1 MESLQ
6 KTIYRMLPPSIKQEI
21 ITKPDSYPEYA
32 DIIGRLN
39 QEILEQTASKI
50 RSRVKLTRKNLE
62 LMSVLLSIYYHIK
75 SHPPQNFPGKWKSVH
90 AWDNF
95 SSVDYPQYE
104 EYIEEVERWP
114 KYMFLIYY
122 TYRLCYE
129 KWYNL
134 RPDTQLR
141 QYVLPFNRRNDKLI
155 NYIYDTYQHLNRSI
169 SLDQFRFY
177 GY

>member
-6 KTIYRMLPPSIKQEI
+6 KTIYRMLPPSTKQEI
-21 ITKPDSYPEYA
+21 ITNPNSYPEYA
-32 DIIGRLN
+32 DVIGRLN

-50 RSRVKLTRKNLE
+50 RGKIKLTKKKLE

-75 SHPPQNFPGKWKSVH
+75 THPPQNYPGKFKNIS
-90 AWDNF
+90 AWNDF

-104 EYIEEVERWP
+104 KYIGYVDKWP

-122 TYRLCYE
+122 TYKLCYE
-129 KWYNL
+129 IWYNL
-134 RPDTQLR
+134 QPDTQLR
-141 QYVLPFNRRNDKLI
+141 EYVLPFNRKNDKLI
-155 NYIYDTYQHLNRSI
+155 NYIYDTYQHLNREI
-169 SLDQFRFY
+169 LLHQFRFY